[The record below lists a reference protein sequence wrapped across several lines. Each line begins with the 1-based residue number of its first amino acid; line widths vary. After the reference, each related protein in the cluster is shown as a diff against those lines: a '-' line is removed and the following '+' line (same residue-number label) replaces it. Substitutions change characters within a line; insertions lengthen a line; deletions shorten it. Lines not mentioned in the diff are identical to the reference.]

1 MLANVSR
8 VECVNQIK
16 LETISSQAFSLFLMA
31 GLKEIGQLLL
41 SLFFS
46 GSNEVE
52 VQNVFTTI
60 IP

>member
-8 VECVNQIK
+8 VECESK
-16 LETISSQAFSLFLMA
+16 LETISSQAFPLFLMA
-31 GLKEIGQLLL
+31 RLKEIGQLRL

-52 VQNVFTTI
+52 VQNLFTTI
-60 IP
+60 IL

>member
-8 VECVNQIK
+8 VECESK
-16 LETISSQAFSLFLMA
+16 LETISSQAFPFLMA
-31 GLKEIGQLLL
+31 RLKEIGQLRL

-52 VQNVFTTI
+52 VQNLFTTI
-60 IP
+60 IL